1 MILLASMEWIA
12 AGLASLVGL
21 AIGYALRLWKE
32 QMGRRRTEQAAG
44 GVLETARR
52 EADAIQ
58 EKARSQGQAE
68 AARLRAEATEENSRS
83 RRDIEAAQAR
93 LEHLEKLVNRQMEGV
108 AEREQGLRTQR
119 EKLAR
124 HEEELVL
131 QKVAIKKVEE
141 QGRQELERVAGLS
154 VDDARTEVLR
164 RAEQTALKDAADL
177 SRHILEEAR
186 LSADAEA
193 KRIITLAMQRYAGT
207 QHYELTTAAVS
218 LNGISDIKGRIIG
231 RDGRNIRAFE
241 TATGVTVLIDDT
253 PNTVVLSGFDP
264 VRREIARRGME
275 LLISDGRIHPTRIE
289 EVIKQVN
296 EEVNQAIREAGND
309 AIFRLGLHP
318 VHEETLQLLGRLR
331 FRQSYSQN
339 ILDHSIE
346 VAHIAGLM
354 AAELGADV
362 GAARRAGLLHDI
374 GKAINHEIEGSHAII
389 GGDFL
394 KHHGENAETVNAV
407 AAHHDEVP
415 PASLVAVLVSVADA
429 LSASRPGARSESMT
443 HYLKRLESLERIG
456 ASFDGVDK
464 CYAVQAGREL
474 RVIVTPEE
482 VDDDAAAR
490 LAQKIVRRIEE
501 ELQYPGQIRVTV
513 VREKRVVE
521 FAK

>member
-1 MILLASMEWIA
+1 MILLASIDWIA
-12 AGLASLVGL
+12 GALGALVGL
-21 AIGYALRLWKE
+21 AIGYALRVWTE
-32 QMGRRRTEQAAG
+32 QMARRKTEHAACA
-44 GVLETARR
+44 VLESARR
-52 EADAIQ
+52 EAGAIE
-58 EKARSQGQAE
+58 EKARSQGQAD
-68 AARLRAEATEENSRS
+68 AARFRAEAAEENARS
-83 RRDIEAAQAR
+83 RRDIETAQAR
-93 LEHLEKLVNRQMEGV
+93 LDHLELLVNRQLEGV
-108 AEREQGLRTQR
+108 AERERGLRSQQV
-119 EKLAR
+119 ELAR
-124 HEEELVL
+124 HEEALVL
-131 QKVAIKKVEE
+131 QKVALRKLGEDA
-141 QGRQELERVAGLS
+141 RQEVERVAGLS
-154 VDDARTEVLR
+154 IVDARAEVLR
-164 RAEQTALKDAADL
+164 QAEQTALKDAADL
-177 SRHILEEAR
+177 SRHILEKAR
-186 LSADAEA
+186 LSADTEA
-193 KRIITLAMQRYAGT
+193 KRIITLAMQRYAGA

-241 TATGVTVLIDDT
+241 SATGVTVMIDDT

-289 EVIKQVN
+289 EVIRQVN
-296 EEVNQAIREAGND
+296 EEVNQAIREAASD

-318 VHEETLQLLGRLR
+318 VHEETLLLLGRLR

-346 VAHIAGLM
+346 VAHLAGLM

-362 GAARRAGLLHDI
+362 GSARRAGLLHDI
-374 GKAINHEIEGSHAII
+374 GKAINHEMEGSHAII

-394 KHHGENAETVNAV
+394 KHHGENEQIVNAV

-482 VDDDAAAR
+482 VDDGTAEL